1 MLLKPNM
8 VEGLDDQ
15 LQEHIMVPGEAQ
27 IRTPFKKKNERVTFV
42 PAEFV
47 SSCHSNRLFQY
58 LLLKK
63 NNNRNLLIADLN

>member
-1 MLLKPNM
+1 M

-63 NNNRNLLIADLN
+63 KQQQKFIDCRFKLSTS